1 MPIML
6 ILNQEFTSAL
16 ITRRQFIIWLGL
28 LGLSPR
34 LTFAKQQGDN
44 PMYGLIGQ
52 ILCVEGKRSELATI
66 LLNGIADMPGC
77 ISYIIAEDKTEENA
91 LWVSEVWTDET
102 HHKASINLPS
112 VQAAIKLGRPLI
124 TGFGERFE
132 TCPIG
137 GKGL

>member
-1 MPIML
+1 ML
-6 ILNQEFTSAL
+6 IFNKEFTADM
-16 ITRRQFIIWLGL
+16 IARRQFIIWLGSL
-28 LGLSPR
+28 SLSPR
-34 LTFAKQQGDN
+34 LIFAKQQGDN
-44 PMYGLIGQ
+44 AMYGLIGQ
-52 ILCVEGKRSELATI
+52 ILCVEGKRAELATI

-77 ISYIIAEDKTEENA
+77 LSYVIAEDKSKQNA

-132 TCPIG
+132 TLPIG

>member
-1 MPIML
+1 ML
-6 ILNQEFTSAL
+6 A
-16 ITRRQFIIWLGL
+16 RRQFIIWLGL
-28 LGLSPR
+28 LSLSPR

-44 PMYGLIGQ
+44 PMYGLIGK
-52 ILCVEGKRSELATI
+52 ILCVEGKRNELASI
-66 LLNGIADMPGC
+66 LLTGIGDMPGC
-77 ISYIIAEDKTEENA
+77 ISYIIAEDKIDPNA

-102 HHKASINLPS
+102 HHKASITLPS

-132 TCPIG
+132 TYPIG